1 MLNDIKDN
9 SADVQLNYIDNNSID
24 SIDDFQTSAK
34 YITFNPVTN
43 SLGIVNPKVN
53 LVKKNTRISS
63 NNDDENESEN
73 NLNEISENKASNII
87 HIHPPEQE
95 DLKLPNEPKKNIYM
109 DEVDKT
115 NQVVSSFNKLN
126 DSYNN
131 SNKFDISETRTITKE
146 NEIPN
151 LKTKISD
158 DNKGSFS
165 DKIKSK
171 KEEEYSPNKKRKKK
185 IIVLEEKKK
194 NKSHYV
200 KSLYTTND
208 KIPKKEG
215 EKIEKILRKDFNGI
229 PICKKNKKKVKITF
243 KRPFVDVTPIESYKK
258 YNTIMGIPNEDIF
271 MTDTCQC
278 CSIY

>member
-1 MLNDIKDN
+1 M
-9 SADVQLNYIDNNSID
+9 
-24 SIDDFQTSAK
+24 
-34 YITFNPVTN
+34 
-43 SLGIVNPKVN
+43 NPKVN

-171 KEEEYSPNKKRKKK
+171 KE
-185 IIVLEEKKK
+185 
-194 NKSHYV
+194 
-200 KSLYTTND
+200 
-208 KIPKKEG
+208 G

-258 YNTIMGIPNEDIF
+258 YNTIMGIPNEGIF

>member
-1 MLNDIKDN
+1 
-9 SADVQLNYIDNNSID
+9 
-24 SIDDFQTSAK
+24 
-34 YITFNPVTN
+34 
-43 SLGIVNPKVN
+43 
-53 LVKKNTRISS
+53 
-63 NNDDENESEN
+63 
-73 NLNEISENKASNII
+73 
-87 HIHPPEQE
+87 
-95 DLKLPNEPKKNIYM
+95 M
-109 DEVDKT
+109 DEVGET
-115 NQVVSSFNKLN
+115 NQVISSFNKLN

-194 NKSHYV
+194 NKSNYV